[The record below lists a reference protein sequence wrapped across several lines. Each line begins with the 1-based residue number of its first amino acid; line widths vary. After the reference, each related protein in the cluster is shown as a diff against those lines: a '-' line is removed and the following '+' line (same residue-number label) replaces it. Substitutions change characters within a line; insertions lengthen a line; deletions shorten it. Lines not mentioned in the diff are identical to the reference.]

1 MTRDSYVQRAVSI
14 HGDKYGY
21 DRVPIEFKA
30 TDKIEIFCK
39 DCKEY
44 FTCTARNHTNS
55 KSGCPRCGR
64 KKANSK
70 ISSTFSHFI
79 ELASKTHG
87 DKFDYFEKDFKNM
100 STKTSI
106 RCKECGNI
114 FYQKPSMH
122 VIGNGCPICN
132 QFPNKMKNDE
142 FIIRLSNEHPNL
154 ECLSEYIGDKKY
166 ITVRCRIHNHTFRTK
181 PNWLHQGHGCPICKS
196 SLLETFV
203 RNKLTDLGISFTEQK
218 KFEWLGLKSLDF
230 FIPSINTAI
239 ECQGVQHFKPIEFFG
254 GETAF
259 KRCISRDI
267 DKKMKCDENGVS
279 IIYVTDSM
287 ELNDINNCHVGN
299 IYTELNTISKHS
311 LKDKLTEI
319 KKHIEKLN

>member
-1 MTRDSYVQRAVSI
+1 
-14 HGDKYGY
+14 
-21 DRVPIEFKA
+21 
-30 TDKIEIFCK
+30 
-39 DCKEY
+39 
-44 FTCTARNHTNS
+44 
-55 KSGCPRCGR
+55 
-64 KKANSK
+64 
-70 ISSTFSHFI
+70 
-79 ELASKTHG
+79 
-87 DKFDYFEKDFKNM
+87 M

-114 FYQKPSMH
+114 FFQKPSMH
-122 VIGNGCPICN
+122 VIGNGCPICKP
-132 QFPNKMKNDE
+132 FPSKMKNGE
-142 FIIRLSNEHPNL
+142 FIRRLSDEHPNL

-166 ITVRCRIHNHTFRTK
+166 ITVRCKIHNHTFRTK

-218 KFEWLGLKSLDF
+218 RFKWLGLKSLDF
-230 FIPSINTAI
+230 FIPSLMVGI

-267 DKKMKCDENGVS
+267 DKKMKCEENGIS
-279 IIYVTDSM
+279 ILYVTDNM
-287 ELNDINNCHVGN
+287 ELNDISNCHVGN
-299 IYTELNTISKHS
+299 IYTELNTINKHT
-311 LKDKLTEI
+311 LKEKLTEI

>member
-1 MTRDSYVQRAVSI
+1 MTRDSYVKRAVSI
-14 HGDKYGY
+14 HGDNYGY

-30 TDKIEIFCK
+30 TDKIDIFCN

-70 ISSTFSHFI
+70 ISSTFFHFI

-87 DKFDYFEKDFKNM
+87 DKFEYFESDFKNM
-100 STKTSI
+100 STKTII
-106 RCKECGNI
+106 RCKKCCNI

-154 ECLSEYIGDKKY
+154 ECLSEYIGDKEY
-166 ITVRCRIHNHTFRTK
+166 ITVRCKIHNHTFRTK

-218 KFEWLGLKSLDF
+218 RFKWLGLKSLDF
-230 FIPSINTAI
+230 FIPSLMVGI
-239 ECQGVQHFKPIEFFG
+239 ECQGVQHFKPIELFG
-254 GETAF
+254 GKTAF
-259 KRCISRDI
+259 KRCVSRDI
-267 DKKMKCDENGVS
+267 DKKMKCEENGIS
-279 IIYVTDSM
+279 ILYVTDNM
-287 ELNDINNCHVGN
+287 ELNDISNCHVGN
-299 IYTELNTISKHS
+299 IYTELNTINKHT